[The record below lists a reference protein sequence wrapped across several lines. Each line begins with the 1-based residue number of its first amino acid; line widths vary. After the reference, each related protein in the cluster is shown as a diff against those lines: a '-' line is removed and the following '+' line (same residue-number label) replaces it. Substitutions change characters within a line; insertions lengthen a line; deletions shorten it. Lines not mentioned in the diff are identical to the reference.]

1 MDFLDEEKHKLSK
14 HAALVQEIYEDRC
27 LHPSKNN
34 ILNCIYELQP
44 AGLASLIHQYWNDS
58 AALDLAYLFLRI
70 SPCSASLALSCLVHH
85 PLLIPPYVQF
95 SRIRRSDSLHR
106 EPCARVP

>member
-44 AGLASLIHQYWNDS
+44 AGLASLIHKYWNEED
-58 AALDLAYLFLRI
+58 AIFGN
-70 SPCSASLALSCLVHH
+70 
-85 PLLIPPYVQF
+85 
-95 SRIRRSDSLHR
+95 RIRTVQTGFFGNFTDKN
-106 EPCARVP
+106 ARNYFRPTPEKIVGPSGLILKPVTCLLMTW

>member
-44 AGLASLIHQYWNDS
+44 AGLASLIHQYWNEED
-58 AALDLAYLFLRI
+58 AIFGN
-70 SPCSASLALSCLVHH
+70 
-85 PLLIPPYVQF
+85 
-95 SRIRRSDSLHR
+95 RIRERFKRDFLETSQIRTL
-106 EPCARVP
+106 EITLE